1 MNQKKKLIKSNFNYI
16 LFILIFYNKLN
27 NITYLYYNHETKK
40 YKIYYKLY
48 YKNIFKIKQKYNL

>member
-48 YKNIFKIKQKYNL
+48 YKKHL